1 MSEQAKR
8 AGERLEGFERLITHL
23 ATHFINVPT
32 EKVEAAVELAL
43 QKIGEFAQLHRV
55 SIVLLDENRT
65 NFTKTYE
72 WCAPGVKP
80 AAEVVRGVPVA
91 RYPWIR
97 EKLMAN
103 QVMLIRGSEDFPVDA
118 PERLDYDKY
127 GVGSA
132 LVVPMMTKEGP
143 IGCFSFSMED
153 LKMWSH
159 EDLNLLEI
167 AAEVFVNVFERQRT
181 EELAMRYAKELE
193 RSNEDLVE
201 FAYHA
206 SHDLQEPLRMVSGYC
221 ELLDRRCAKSLDGD
235 SRDLIQSAISG
246 TRRMQEL
253 VSGLLLYS
261 RIGAKRGLPHSTD
274 CETLLQVTLEN
285 LEASIRDRG
294 AQVSVDR
301 LPIVV
306 ADTMQLGQVFQNLI
320 SNAIKFARGVPRIHV
335 GCEEKSTEFV
345 FFVRDK
351 GIGIDPNKFDRIFE
365 AFVRLHSGNEYPGTG
380 IGLSICKKIVERHGG
395 RIWVES
401 APGEGSVFYF
411 TVPRR
416 DIELLEAAAV
426 ARPQRRVG

>member
-8 AGERLEGFERLITHL
+8 AGERLDGFERLITHL

-72 WCAPGVKP
+72 WCAAGVKA
-80 AAEVVRGVPVA
+80 AAESVRDTPIS
-91 RYPWIR
+91 RYPWVR

-103 QVMLIRGSEDFPVDA
+103 QIMLIRGSEDFPVDA
-118 PERLDYDKY
+118 PERIDYEKY
-127 GVGSA
+127 GTGSA
-132 LVVPMMTKEGP
+132 LVVPMMAQGGP

-153 LKMWSH
+153 LKMWSR
-159 EDLNLLEI
+159 EDTNLLEI
-167 AAEVFVNVFERQRT
+167 AAEMFVNVFERKRT

-221 ELLDRRCAKSLDGD
+221 ELLDRRCASNLDGD
-235 SRDLIQSAISG
+235 ARDLIQSAISG

-285 LEASIRDRG
+285 LEASIREKS
-294 AQVSVDR
+294 AQVTVDR

-306 ADTMQLGQVFQNLI
+306 ADTMQFGQVFQNLI
-320 SNAIKFARGVPRIHV
+320 SNAIKFSRGVPRIHV
-335 GCEEKSTEFV
+335 GCEEKPTEFV

-365 AFVRLHSGNEYPGTG
+365 AFVRLHAGNEYPGTG
-380 IGLSICKKIVERHGG
+380 IGLSICKKIIERHGG

-401 APGEGSVFYF
+401 TPGEGSAFYF

-416 DIELLEAAAV
+416 DIALLEAAVV
-426 ARPQRRVG
+426 ARPQRSVG